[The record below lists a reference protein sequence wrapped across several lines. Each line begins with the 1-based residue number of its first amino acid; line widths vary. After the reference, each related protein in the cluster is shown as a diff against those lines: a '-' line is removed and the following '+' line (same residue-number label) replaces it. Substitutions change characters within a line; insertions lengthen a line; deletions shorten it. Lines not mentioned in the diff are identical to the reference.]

1 MSWPDDADA
10 HPRPP
15 WSVTFPRTRARRQAE
30 APAPVTGWGAVMSGC
45 SPRTETHPAD
55 APAQGSGA
63 MMTAMTTPE
72 SGDVAARLAQAS
84 RLIRHAQSLAE
95 KIAELTEDELA
106 SLCGLAA
113 NNHDQDQDPHGNE
126 GNDGEQPGPPRHAPT
141 TEPAS
146 THGPRFYADTHAM
159 PKSTGSRPADALTA
173 RQSARHPDMGGG
185 ALVWAA

>member
-1 MSWPDDADA
+1 MSLPDGADA

-15 WSVTFPRTRARRQAE
+15 WSVTFPRTRARRQAAE
-30 APAPVTGWGAVMSGC
+30 APAPVTGRGALMSGC
-45 SPRTETHPAD
+45 GPRTETHPAD

-63 MMTAMTTPE
+63 MMTTMTTPE
-72 SGDVAARLAQAS
+72 SGDVAPRLAQAS

-126 GNDGEQPGPPRHAPT
+126 GNDG
-141 TEPAS
+141 
-146 THGPRFYADTHAM
+146 
-159 PKSTGSRPADALTA
+159 TA
-173 RQSARHPDMGGG
+173 RSAETCAGDE
-185 ALVWAA
+185 ASVDAWAEITQTRTLCGNAPFQDLLTP

>member
-1 MSWPDDADA
+1 
-10 HPRPP
+10 
-15 WSVTFPRTRARRQAE
+15 
-30 APAPVTGWGAVMSGC
+30 MSGYG
-45 SPRTETHPAD
+45 PRTETHPAD

-63 MMTAMTTPE
+63 MMTTMTTPE

-126 GNDGEQPGPPRHAPT
+126 GNDARKRSLGGRSWRVPRAAV
-141 TEPAS
+141 AS
-146 THGPRFYADTHAM
+146 TYLLLR
-159 PKSTGSRPADALTA
+159 R
-173 RQSARHPDMGGG
+173 GGG
-185 ALVWAA
+185 

>member
-1 MSWPDDADA
+1 
-10 HPRPP
+10 
-15 WSVTFPRTRARRQAE
+15 
-30 APAPVTGWGAVMSGC
+30 
-45 SPRTETHPAD
+45 
-55 APAQGSGA
+55 

-72 SGDVAARLAQAS
+72 SGDVAPRLAQAG

-146 THGPRFYADTHAM
+146 THGLRLRRHARYAEEHRFTTCGRHDSATE
-159 PKSTGSRPADALTA
+159 RPPT
-173 RQSARHPDMGGG
+173 RT
-185 ALVWAA
+185 

>member
-1 MSWPDDADA
+1 
-10 HPRPP
+10 
-15 WSVTFPRTRARRQAE
+15 
-30 APAPVTGWGAVMSGC
+30 MSGYG
-45 SPRTETHPAD
+45 PRTETHPAD

-113 NNHDQDQDPHGNE
+113 NNHQDQDPHGNK
-126 GNDGEQPGPPRHAPT
+126 GNDGEQPDPPRHAPT